1 MALDNR
7 YQDVK
12 DTSPLLYSTLDSLF
26 VQNGITLVNSIEA
39 DIRQVQT
46 DYLNKSVKKIRTK
59 LKIFV
64 KNAIG
69 LIAKDS
75 CGTSDPYVTIQ
86 CGFSP
91 IKRTKTQ
98 KKKLNPI
105 WNETL
110 EFEYYNTADGIY
122 TDIKSGHHGSSS
134 SGGGQT
140 MCGNKIVIRVWD
152 EDVGIKAHLD
162 KMLTK
167 ESDDF
172 LGQIVL
178 DINEL
183 NLNGEQPY
191 ELKPRNDGYAVTGYI
206 TLSIS
211 LSLYEVNINLAK
223 INEAFS
229 VENLSLV
236 SSATVSSGNLKSEK
250 KDSHR

>member
-1 MALDNR
+1 M
-7 YQDVK
+7 
-12 DTSPLLYSTLDSLF
+12 
-26 VQNGITLVNSIEA
+26 
-39 DIRQVQT
+39 
-46 DYLNKSVKKIRTK
+46 
-59 LKIFV
+59 
-64 KNAIG
+64 
-69 LIAKDS
+69 AKDA

-86 CGFSP
+86 CGFLP

-110 EFEYYNTADGIY
+110 EFEYFNTADGVY
-122 TDIKSGHHGSSS
+122 TDAKSGSSSGGSNSNNSSS
-134 SGGGQT
+134 SGLSSLTGQT

-152 EDVGIKAHLD
+152 EDVGIKAQLD

-206 TLSIS
+206 ILS
-211 LSLYEVNINLAK
+211 LSLSLFEVSNNLAK
-223 INEAFS
+223 INETS
-229 VENLSLV
+229 ISYSSDNLSNSV
-236 SSATVSSGNLKSEK
+236 AYMPSSSASIVSGMSSSRRDRRE
-250 KDSHR
+250 SQRYA

>member
-1 MALDNR
+1 
-7 YQDVK
+7 VK
-12 DTSPLLYSTLDSLF
+12 R
-26 VQNGITLVNSIEA
+26 I
-39 DIRQVQT
+39 
-46 DYLNKSVKKIRTK
+46 KTK

-69 LIAKDS
+69 LMAKDA

-86 CGFSP
+86 CGFLP

-110 EFEYYNTADGIY
+110 EFEYFNTADGIY
-122 TDIKSGHHGSSS
+122 TDNTKPTSSS
-134 SGGGQT
+134 SSSSSSSASHGQT

-152 EDVGIKAHLD
+152 EDVGIKAQLD

-206 TLSIS
+206 ILS
-211 LSLYEVNINLAK
+211 LSLGLFEVSQSLAK
-223 INEAFS
+223 ISETSINYSLDNVSTGGGGGGGGGGSGGSFS
-229 VENLSLV
+229 STYLPGMGSI
-236 SSATVSSGNLKSEK
+236 SSISGSFRRSEK
-250 KDSHR
+250 RDTQRFVFF

>member
-1 MALDNR
+1 M
-7 YQDVK
+7 
-12 DTSPLLYSTLDSLF
+12 
-26 VQNGITLVNSIEA
+26 
-39 DIRQVQT
+39 
-46 DYLNKSVKKIRTK
+46 
-59 LKIFV
+59 
-64 KNAIG
+64 
-69 LIAKDS
+69 AKDA
-75 CGTSDPYVTIQ
+75 CGTSDPYLTIQ
-86 CGFSP
+86 CGFLP

-122 TDIKSGHHGSSS
+122 TDTSSKSSSSGSSS
-134 SGGGQT
+134 SSSCNASGAGGNSLTGQT

-152 EDVGIKAHLD
+152 EDVGIKAQLD

-206 TLSIS
+206 ILS
-211 LSLYEVNINLAK
+211 LSLSLFEVSNNLAK
-223 INEAFS
+223 INETS
-229 VENLSLV
+229 ISYSSDNLS
-236 SSATVSSGNLKSEK
+236 SSPAYMPASSGSIASGFSGARREK
-250 KDSHR
+250 KEARR